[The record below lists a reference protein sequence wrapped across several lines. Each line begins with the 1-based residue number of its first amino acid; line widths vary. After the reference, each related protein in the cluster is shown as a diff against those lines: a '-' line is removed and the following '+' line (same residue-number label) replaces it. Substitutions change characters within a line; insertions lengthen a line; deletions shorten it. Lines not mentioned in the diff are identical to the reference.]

1 MKDIAAF
8 LTEQTFFAGLE
19 EADLRLLAGCA
30 VNEHVRE
37 GTLLFREGKR
47 ADRFYLIR
55 KGRIALEVLVPGR
68 GRTVVDT
75 LDAGEVVGWS
85 WLVPPYRWSFDG
97 RAVSEA
103 SLVAFDGA
111 CLRGKCEADPR
122 LGYLLMQRVSREMF
136 DQLRAARV
144 RLADLYGRPR

>member
-1 MKDIAAF
+1 MKDIAAL
-8 LTEQTFFAGLE
+8 LTEQPFFAGLE

-30 VNEHVRE
+30 ANEHVRE

-47 ADRFYLIR
+47 ADRFYLVR

-97 RAVSEA
+97 RAVAES

-111 CLRGKCEADPR
+111 CLRGKCDADPR
-122 LGYLLMQRVSREMF
+122 LGYALMQRVSHEMF
-136 DQLRAARV
+136 DELRAARV